1 VLAGGCDE
9 QFDQIPWFSIA
20 VDWLPGWIEN
30 TPASRWHRRNERF
43 PFLTQKLHFV
53 IAHDES
59 SGPKVEN
66 VTIAIN
72 AAQPKTIF
80 K

>member
-1 VLAGGCDE
+1 LAFRLDRKYTSFE
-9 QFDQIPWFSIA
+9 VAQKKREFPLFDSEVP
-20 VDWLPGWIEN
+20 
-30 TPASRWHRRNERF
+30 
-43 PFLTQKLHFV
+43 FV